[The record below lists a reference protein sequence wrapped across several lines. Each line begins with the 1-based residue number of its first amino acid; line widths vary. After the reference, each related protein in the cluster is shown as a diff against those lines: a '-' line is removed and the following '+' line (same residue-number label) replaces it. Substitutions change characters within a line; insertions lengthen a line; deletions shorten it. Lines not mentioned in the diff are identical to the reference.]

1 MAELM
6 QGLRA
11 GDSSGANQLDHYRA
25 QLRRNTALE
34 EVRGPV
40 VAKHVLQ
47 RVKPAPET
55 LPCVDAPGP
64 TAAQLKHC
72 QTPTARCRQ
81 SHLHR
86 LSPSLPALVTKH
98 SSSKVKSSPET
109 LPHTDIPGPTAA
121 ESKHYQTPPVRW
133 RYSSLHQL
141 SPSLRAPMM
150 KQPSPKAK
158 HPPETLG
165 TPDLVTPQPKHCHP
179 PPASWQQTSLHEQSP
194 SLPSQAPGHVA
205 VQPKR
210 CRTPPASWRQSF
222 VHQLSPSLPSLCPL
236 NQNTHGSRPASPG
249 HMDPILVEMVRRRVR
264 RVQKA
269 RLYLLRQ
276 PGPNTFSVG
285 GDSPEHKFRVVIG
298 PQTCSCNRG
307 PHCLHLLFVMRR
319 VFQVPENDPRLFAKE
334 LKNFEVESLFQNYK
348 EQQNKRI
355 LKKQENSNKLPNAA
369 CGYPLTGLHEAV
381 QNFFDFHLSADTKI
395 REDEKCPICL
405 LEMTDGESLVECNS
419 GCHNKLHHHCMAVW
433 AAECVQQ
440 SEAVLCPLCRH
451 PWMEKSVPNLQENV
465 LLSSDHNSKR
475 PKMSKNKAV
484 RTSSMNTK
492 LSDTSSPIPL
502 QHMSM
507 AADWIKILGSDLVTL
522 LYSQDWKQRERGLQ
536 LLQDELHRQVQLSN
550 EEWQQKVIRCC
561 AKILAMLVGDPI
573 FKVYSTCVHSFCTL
587 IRSVCCSTATQL
599 KEFVDLIYPVI
610 KTMLKKCADRNRRA
624 SQLSAEA
631 LAEISERE
639 IGNPFKMRN
648 TSIQRLMGLEVVLSC
663 ILEPFTV
670 DSVSWQWLGG
680 RLLMLKTMFHLFPDE
695 FHLGQRTDDGDRLN
709 KFRRLISVVEFS
721 VKALRSPH
729 RTVKKIAKDVFLLS
743 SSLSI
748 KENGVLNHVLEML
761 APLDISLQVTLKKHL
776 LDVAQFHSQA
786 SCGNGSAKSVTQI
799 HLRNVAQS
807 NMRNRTG
814 AVNSVPLSE
823 SKQLTNMVA
832 TKMQDLELKNL
843 KKCKSL
849 KHFSESNPVS
859 SFSPTNKWMNSLSK
873 ASNLVLINKK
883 EENVTSKDKV
893 SQNFTE
899 TCNEE
904 HFSMV
909 PDSSQGSDVQTF
921 THTCE
926 SESLLSPAQNMSCTL
941 NISCQDFGHVEANK
955 DKPCTSVF
963 STRTAGDGS
972 DVQYSVET
980 EGTAPDFYCRLVS
993 EVTWHHLNTH
1003 SYIEGIN
1010 WKRGPALGT
1019 GAYSTCFQARDT
1031 MSGGIMA
1038 VKQVSFLRNSQQE
1051 QERVES
1057 EIWKEIVM
1065 LSKLHHPN
1073 VLHILGATKQNGH
1086 FNIFVE
1092 WMAGGSIATLLD
1104 SYGPFS
1110 ESVIINYTK
1119 QTLQGLN
1126 YLHKNHILHRD
1137 LKGANLL
1144 IDSTGRNLCIGDFG
1158 AAVHLET
1165 QTVVSGELQ
1174 GQILGT
1180 IAFMAPEVL
1189 RGENYEH
1196 SCDIWS
1202 VGCCIIEMVT
1212 TKPPWK
1218 ENQMSNHLALM
1229 YKIASSK
1236 EPPFIPHTLGMLLKN
1251 VAHKCLQIKPE
1262 LRPTAKELLNHECF
1276 INTPEYIG
1284 TCSNNV

>member
-1 MAELM
+1 MAELI

-11 GDSSGANQLDHYRA
+11 ADSSGTHQLDHYRA
-25 QLRRNTALE
+25 QLRRNAALE

-141 SPSLRAPMM
+141 SPSVRAP
-150 KQPSPKAK
+150 
-158 HPPETLG
+158 

-194 SLPSQAPGHVA
+194 SLPSQTPGHVT

-236 NQNTHGSRPASPG
+236 NQNTYGSRPASPG

-334 LKNFEVESLFQNYK
+334 KNFEVESLFQNYK

-381 QNFFDFHLSADTKI
+381 QNFFDFQLSADTKT

-475 PKMSKNKAV
+475 SKMSKNKAV

-502 QHMSM
+502 QHMNM

-573 FKVYSTCVHSFCTL
+573 FKVYSTCV
-587 IRSVCCSTATQL
+587 
-599 KEFVDLIYPVI
+599 
-610 KTMLKKCADRNRRA
+610 
-624 SQLSAEA
+624 
-631 LAEISERE
+631 
-639 IGNPFKMRN
+639 
-648 TSIQRLMGLEVVLSC
+648 
-663 ILEPFTV
+663 
-670 DSVSWQWLGG
+670 
-680 RLLMLKTMFHLFPDE
+680 
-695 FHLGQRTDDGDRLN
+695 
-709 KFRRLISVVEFS
+709 
-721 VKALRSPH
+721 
-729 RTVKKIAKDVFLLS
+729 
-743 SSLSI
+743 
-748 KENGVLNHVLEML
+748 
-761 APLDISLQVTLKKHL
+761 
-776 LDVAQFHSQA
+776 
-786 SCGNGSAKSVTQI
+786 
-799 HLRNVAQS
+799 
-807 NMRNRTG
+807 
-814 AVNSVPLSE
+814 
-823 SKQLTNMVA
+823 
-832 TKMQDLELKNL
+832 
-843 KKCKSL
+843 
-849 KHFSESNPVS
+849 
-859 SFSPTNKWMNSLSK
+859 
-873 ASNLVLINKK
+873 
-883 EENVTSKDKV
+883 
-893 SQNFTE
+893 
-899 TCNEE
+899 
-904 HFSMV
+904 
-909 PDSSQGSDVQTF
+909 
-921 THTCE
+921 
-926 SESLLSPAQNMSCTL
+926 
-941 NISCQDFGHVEANK
+941 
-955 DKPCTSVF
+955 
-963 STRTAGDGS
+963 
-972 DVQYSVET
+972 
-980 EGTAPDFYCRLVS
+980 
-993 EVTWHHLNTH
+993 VTWNHLNTR

-1031 MSGGIMA
+1031 VSGGIMA

-1284 TCSNNV
+1284 TCSNKV

>member
-1 MAELM
+1 MAELI

-11 GDSSGANQLDHYRA
+11 ADSSGTHQLDHYRA
-25 QLRRNTALE
+25 QLRRNAALE

-141 SPSLRAPMM
+141 SPSVRAPMM
-150 KQPSPKAK
+150 KPSPKAK
-158 HPPETLG
+158 HPPEMLG

-194 SLPSQAPGHVA
+194 SLPSQTPGHVT

-236 NQNTHGSRPASPG
+236 NQNTYGSRPASPG

-334 LKNFEVESLFQNYK
+334 KNFEVESLFQNYK

-381 QNFFDFHLSADTKI
+381 QNFFDFQLSADTKT

-475 PKMSKNKAV
+475 SKMSKNKAV

-502 QHMSM
+502 QHMNM

-573 FKVYSTCVHSFCTL
+573 FKVYSTCV
-587 IRSVCCSTATQL
+587 
-599 KEFVDLIYPVI
+599 
-610 KTMLKKCADRNRRA
+610 
-624 SQLSAEA
+624 
-631 LAEISERE
+631 
-639 IGNPFKMRN
+639 
-648 TSIQRLMGLEVVLSC
+648 
-663 ILEPFTV
+663 
-670 DSVSWQWLGG
+670 
-680 RLLMLKTMFHLFPDE
+680 
-695 FHLGQRTDDGDRLN
+695 
-709 KFRRLISVVEFS
+709 
-721 VKALRSPH
+721 
-729 RTVKKIAKDVFLLS
+729 
-743 SSLSI
+743 
-748 KENGVLNHVLEML
+748 
-761 APLDISLQVTLKKHL
+761 
-776 LDVAQFHSQA
+776 
-786 SCGNGSAKSVTQI
+786 
-799 HLRNVAQS
+799 
-807 NMRNRTG
+807 
-814 AVNSVPLSE
+814 
-823 SKQLTNMVA
+823 
-832 TKMQDLELKNL
+832 
-843 KKCKSL
+843 
-849 KHFSESNPVS
+849 
-859 SFSPTNKWMNSLSK
+859 
-873 ASNLVLINKK
+873 
-883 EENVTSKDKV
+883 
-893 SQNFTE
+893 
-899 TCNEE
+899 
-904 HFSMV
+904 
-909 PDSSQGSDVQTF
+909 
-921 THTCE
+921 
-926 SESLLSPAQNMSCTL
+926 
-941 NISCQDFGHVEANK
+941 
-955 DKPCTSVF
+955 
-963 STRTAGDGS
+963 
-972 DVQYSVET
+972 
-980 EGTAPDFYCRLVS
+980 
-993 EVTWHHLNTH
+993 VTWNHLNTR

-1031 MSGGIMA
+1031 VSGGIMA

-1284 TCSNNV
+1284 TCSNKV

>member
-6 QGLRA
+6 QGLSA
-11 GDSSGANQLDHYRA
+11 GDSSGAHQLDHYRA
-25 QLRRNTALE
+25 QLRRNAALE

-55 LPCVDAPGP
+55 LPCVDFQAPGP

-355 LKKQENSNKLPNAA
+355 LKKQDNSNKLPNAA

-381 QNFFDFHLSADTKI
+381 QNFFDFQLSADTKT

-573 FKVYSTCVHSFCTL
+573 FKVYSTCV
-587 IRSVCCSTATQL
+587 
-599 KEFVDLIYPVI
+599 
-610 KTMLKKCADRNRRA
+610 
-624 SQLSAEA
+624 
-631 LAEISERE
+631 
-639 IGNPFKMRN
+639 
-648 TSIQRLMGLEVVLSC
+648 
-663 ILEPFTV
+663 
-670 DSVSWQWLGG
+670 
-680 RLLMLKTMFHLFPDE
+680 
-695 FHLGQRTDDGDRLN
+695 
-709 KFRRLISVVEFS
+709 
-721 VKALRSPH
+721 
-729 RTVKKIAKDVFLLS
+729 
-743 SSLSI
+743 
-748 KENGVLNHVLEML
+748 
-761 APLDISLQVTLKKHL
+761 
-776 LDVAQFHSQA
+776 
-786 SCGNGSAKSVTQI
+786 
-799 HLRNVAQS
+799 
-807 NMRNRTG
+807 
-814 AVNSVPLSE
+814 
-823 SKQLTNMVA
+823 
-832 TKMQDLELKNL
+832 
-843 KKCKSL
+843 
-849 KHFSESNPVS
+849 
-859 SFSPTNKWMNSLSK
+859 
-873 ASNLVLINKK
+873 
-883 EENVTSKDKV
+883 
-893 SQNFTE
+893 
-899 TCNEE
+899 
-904 HFSMV
+904 
-909 PDSSQGSDVQTF
+909 
-921 THTCE
+921 
-926 SESLLSPAQNMSCTL
+926 
-941 NISCQDFGHVEANK
+941 
-955 DKPCTSVF
+955 
-963 STRTAGDGS
+963 
-972 DVQYSVET
+972 
-980 EGTAPDFYCRLVS
+980 
-993 EVTWHHLNTH
+993 VTWHHLNTR
-1003 SYIEGIN
+1003 SYVEGIN

-1284 TCSNNV
+1284 TCSNKV